1 MYILSVGRK
10 ALDERGVNIVSK
22 VSVKVFF
29 TNELNGVKR
38 NLSRTVNYVNSTA
51 SNDDLGAFKGAF
63 SALLGKEV
71 KRAVKISVEEL

>member
-1 MYILSVGRK
+1 M
-10 ALDERGVNIVSK
+10 SK

-51 SNDDLGAFKGAF
+51 SNDDLGTFKGAF

>member
-1 MYILSVGRK
+1 M
-10 ALDERGVNIVSK
+10 SK

-29 TNELNGVKR
+29 TNELSGVKR

>member
-1 MYILSVGRK
+1 M
-10 ALDERGVNIVSK
+10 SK
-22 VSVKVFF
+22 VSVKAFF

>member
-1 MYILSVGRK
+1 M
-10 ALDERGVNIVSK
+10 SK

-71 KRAVKISVEEL
+71 KRGC

>member
-1 MYILSVGRK
+1 M
-10 ALDERGVNIVSK
+10 SK

-29 TNELNGVKR
+29 TNELNSVKR

>member
-1 MYILSVGRK
+1 MEKTSIRVYFTG
-10 ALDERGVNIVSK
+10 ER
-22 VSVKVFF
+22 
-29 TNELNGVKR
+29 NGAKR
-38 NLSRTVNYVNSTA
+38 NFSKTVNYVNSTA

>member
-1 MYILSVGRK
+1 
-10 ALDERGVNIVSK
+10 VSK

>member
-1 MYILSVGRK
+1 M
-10 ALDERGVNIVSK
+10 SK

-38 NLSRTVNYVNSTA
+38 NLFRTVNYVNSTA